1 MKVVQEEVVCLHY
14 ILGGEVIERLGPSR
28 EWGAV
33 SFKIIEGISAES
45 GRLGVASLCE
55 GSRGQ
60 EGLVDVQLKK
70 ILAWMQ
76 QRHVHFIVTSV
87 GCQGLQTQRRW
98 QSAIRDIFEL
108 LYRGKNTP
116 YPLKG

>member
-1 MKVVQEEVVCLHY
+1 MQEEVVCLHY
-14 ILGGEVIERLGPSR
+14 ILGGEVIEGLWPSR

-33 SFKIIEGISAES
+33 SFKIIEGISTES
-45 GRLGVASLCE
+45 GRLGVSSLYE

-60 EGLVDVQLKK
+60 EGLVNVQLKE

-76 QRHVHFIVTSV
+76 QRYVHFILTSV
-87 GCQGLQTQRRW
+87 GCQGLQTQRW
-98 QSAIRDIFEL
+98 LPSAISNVFEL
-108 LYRGKNTP
+108 LYRGKNTA